1 MSKQRKEWLS
11 TLAKAKA
18 MDVARLF
25 AGIRHVPE
33 YETLRVPEIGGVMV
47 RGRMGGIGD
56 AFNLGE
62 VTVTRCSVQ
71 LETGEVGHGCV
82 QGRNRGHAEQV
93 AVLDAMLQGD
103 RKGDLTKTVIVPL
116 MEIALAEKET
126 RAKKAAATKVDF
138 FTLARGED

>member
-25 AGIRHVPE
+25 AKVRNIPE
-33 YETLRVPEIGGVMV
+33 YELLRVPEIGGVMV
-47 RGRMGGIGD
+47 RGRMGGSGD

-71 LETGEVGHGCV
+71 LKTGEVGHGYV
-82 QGRNRGHAEQV
+82 QGRNRGHAEQA

-103 RKGDLTKTVIVPL
+103 RKSDLAKTVIVPL
-116 MEIALAEKET
+116 MEIARAGKEA